1 MNQDDLARRI
11 VRKLEPCLDDIPEA
25 VVQRLQAVR
34 REALHRAQI
43 RRAEHGSLLDRLRDW
58 VSAHGVAVRVAVPVA
73 FAAAVAAGLLYW
85 QAASHHESIDLDTAL
100 LADELPIHAYTDPGF
115 DAWLQHSSYEQQ

>member
-11 VRKLEPCLDDIPEA
+11 VQHLDASLDTLPPA
-25 VVQRLQAVR
+25 VTERLLAAR
-34 REALHRAQI
+34 REAL
-43 RRAEHGSLLDRLRDW
+43 RRAGEAGRGRRGWLRDW
-58 VSAHGVAVRVAVPVA
+58 VSAHGIAVRVGVPTA

-85 QAASHHESIDLDTAL
+85 QVASHHESVELDTAL

-115 DAWLQHSSYEQQ
+115 DAWLRHSSHERQ

>member
-11 VRKLEPCLDDIPEA
+11 VQHLDASLDELPA
-25 VVQRLQAVR
+25 TVTGRLHAAR
-34 REALHRAQI
+34 REAL
-43 RRAEHGSLLDRLRDW
+43 RRARPTARVKRGWLREW
-58 VSAHGVAVRVAVPVA
+58 VSAHGIAVRVAVPAA

-85 QAASHHESIDLDTAL
+85 QVSSHHESVELDTAL

-115 DAWLQHSSYEQQ
+115 DAWLQHSSHERQ